1 MRMSASFNDVS
12 LLCLR
17 RAFGRAIRVAEATGP
32 VPVINSPNP
41 SNNAVVVNMH
51 ISKVEL
57 KEMKKELKLP
67 AAATADGDGAGA
79 SGADAKA
86 AKGKVKGKGSAA
98 AADKAAADAAALLE
112 DAAREKKREE
122 KKKAREQEK
131 RDAAESLALAQ
142 WQTARGGPHT
152 KDPEFFSCKNTT
164 TSFVRGAFVFHS
176 SLCAFSAR

>member
-86 AKGKVKGKGSAA
+86 AKGKRPAA
-98 AADKAAADAAALLE
+98 AADKAASDKAAELE